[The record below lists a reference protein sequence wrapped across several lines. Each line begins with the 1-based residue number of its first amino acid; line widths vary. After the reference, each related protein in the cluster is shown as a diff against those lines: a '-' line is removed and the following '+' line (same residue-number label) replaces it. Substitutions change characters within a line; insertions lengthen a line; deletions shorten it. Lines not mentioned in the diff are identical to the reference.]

1 MHFYGLP
8 MGETLVHNPDL
19 LAAPA
24 VVQRKDE
31 ELVKTVDRDAI
42 DTYDPQRCL
51 NKDCRQGRG
60 TRG

>member
-1 MHFYGLP
+1 